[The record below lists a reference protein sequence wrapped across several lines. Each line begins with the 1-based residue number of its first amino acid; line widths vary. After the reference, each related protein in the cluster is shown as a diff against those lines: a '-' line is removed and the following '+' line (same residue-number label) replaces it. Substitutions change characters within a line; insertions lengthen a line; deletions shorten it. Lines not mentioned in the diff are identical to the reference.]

1 VPRLSL
7 FLALSFSRHF
17 HRVTARIPFGNKKLG
32 KTEGEERNPPAHTEI
47 SHLHRH
53 PVVYGG
59 QRSHHLSR
67 SSHTPTRCRA
77 LGPASAIGRPSA
89 SRRAPVPRRRDHRRV
104 APRQEGLPSQRD
116 TQRQHRIGATS
127 DLPSQ
132 ASGSLTHAGVAIAAV
147 PYSQKSRS
155 ETAPASCR
163 NRHSE
168 AYICHGHRH
177 SARRRAETRMMTWG

>member
-1 VPRLSL
+1 MPRLSL

-32 KTEGEERNPPAHTEI
+32 KTEGQERNPPAHTEI

-67 SSHTPTRCRA
+67 SSHTATRCRA
-77 LGPASAIGRPSA
+77 LGPGSAIGRPSA

-132 ASGSLTHAGVAIAAV
+132 ASGFLTHAGVAIAAV
-147 PYSQKSRS
+147 PYSQKV
-155 ETAPASCR
+155 APKPPPPAVGTGTGK
-163 NRHSE
+163 HP
-168 AYICHGHRH
+168 
-177 SARRRAETRMMTWG
+177 SAMGTGIRRGDGQRRG